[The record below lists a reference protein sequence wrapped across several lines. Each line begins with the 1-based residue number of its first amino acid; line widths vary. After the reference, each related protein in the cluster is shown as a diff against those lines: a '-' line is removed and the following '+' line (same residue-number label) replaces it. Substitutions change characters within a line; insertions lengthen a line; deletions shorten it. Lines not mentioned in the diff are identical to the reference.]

1 MPRPSDAVVAP
12 SGTVPVEVLAA
23 TAQLSGVPGEAVSVD
38 DIALGGRDGDGVHAA
53 EAQVCDQA
61 QRRDVARARTAGS
74 RSSVDKRN
82 VVVGDARVGGQ
93 DRESF
98 TAGL

>member
-12 SGTVPVEVLAA
+12 SGTAPVEVLAA
-23 TAQLSGVPGEAVSVD
+23 TAQLSGVPGAAVSVD
-38 DIALGGRDGDGVHAA
+38 DIALGGRDDDGVHAA
-53 EAQVCDQA
+53 EAQDVPLGA
-61 QRRDVARARTAGS
+61 RRDVARARTAGS

-82 VVVGDARVGGQ
+82 VVLGDARIGGQ